1 MVETTTIHIF
11 LDSVTLKAGE
21 AAEGVNNAFGG
32 ASGGLR
38 GILDGIFSI
47 QDWFTDTFRFL
58 KGTFTG
64 DWT

>member
-1 MVETTTIHIF
+1 MVEATGIHNF
-11 LDSVTLKAGE
+11 LDTVTLKAGE

-32 ASGGLR
+32 ASTGLR

-47 QDWFTDTFRFL
+47 QDWFTETFRFL

-64 DWT
+64 EWS